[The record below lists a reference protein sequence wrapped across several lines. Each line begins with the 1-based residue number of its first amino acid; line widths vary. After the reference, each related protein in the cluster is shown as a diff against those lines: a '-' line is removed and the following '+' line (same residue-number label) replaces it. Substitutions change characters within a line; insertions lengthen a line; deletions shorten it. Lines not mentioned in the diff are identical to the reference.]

1 MLSISILF
9 SHALKGCAPPTRGQ
23 TLARFHKCLHAE
35 ITCKPRESM
44 AFKLPSLEKSK
55 PNPLPSVLGDN
66 FPLFSWNEL
75 FEKEDPIGRGS
86 FGSVFVAK
94 RGNQRGEKVVVKKLL
109 SSIKLQ
115 PHTHLLT

>member
-1 MLSISILF
+1 
-9 SHALKGCAPPTRGQ
+9 
-23 TLARFHKCLHAE
+23 
-35 ITCKPRESM
+35 M

-86 FGSVFVAK
+86 FASVFVAK
-94 RGNQRGEKVVVKKLL
+94 R
-109 SSIKLQ
+109 Q
-115 PHTHLLT
+115 PNKTTASHSCQIACHIQTIEHAV

>member
-1 MLSISILF
+1 
-9 SHALKGCAPPTRGQ
+9 
-23 TLARFHKCLHAE
+23 
-35 ITCKPRESM
+35 M

-94 RGNQRGEKVVVKKLL
+94 RGNQKGEKVVVKKLL
-109 SSIKLQ
+109 NEENYEQRLFLKEASILQ
-115 PHTHLLT
+115 KIKHDHVVQLIAACVKPCAIMLEYVYFDFEPSVYSN